1 MRTKKPCVRARRV
14 LEGWYVRFIFDV
26 PDGRPSKTIWLF
38 LEETGD
44 YRKLSRGWQTLGHAL
59 LEKNQVSLEI
69 FWFMMPPTHL
79 FWMWINS

>member
-26 PDGRPSKTIWLF
+26 PDNRPSKTTWLF

-44 YRKLSRGWQTLGHAL
+44 YRKLSGGWQTLSSVL
-59 LEKNQVSLEI
+59 LEKNQVSVQI
-69 FWFMMPPTHL
+69 FWFMMPQTHL
-79 FWMWINS
+79 FGCG

>member
-26 PDGRPSKTIWLF
+26 PDNRPSKTTRLF

-44 YRKLSRGWQTLGHAL
+44 YRKLSGGWQTLGLGL
-59 LEKNQVSLEI
+59 LEKNQVSVQI
-69 FWFMMPPTHL
+69 FWFMMPQAHL
-79 FWMWINS
+79 FGCG